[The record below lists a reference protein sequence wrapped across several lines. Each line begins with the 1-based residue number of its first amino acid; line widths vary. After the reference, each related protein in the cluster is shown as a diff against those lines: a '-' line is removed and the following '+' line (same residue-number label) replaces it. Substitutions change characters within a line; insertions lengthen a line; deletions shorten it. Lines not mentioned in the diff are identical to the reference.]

1 MCQPRVDRS
10 VGSPSLEDS
19 DIRIEKKWNWKEKR
33 QEEPDFSQSGFQF
46 ALCEWLVSTKGS
58 GAAKRKSYKRKME
71 VRLKWVIPFQPVD
84 EMCIRDRD
92 KTIVDMYINGHSFD
106 DIWAASGFSSKSSI
120 CLLYT
125 SRCV

>member
-19 DIRIEKKWNWKEKR
+19 DIRIEKNGTGRKNGRKK
-33 QEEPDFSQSGFQF
+33 PDFSQSGFQF

-71 VRLKWVIPFQPVD
+71 VRLKWVIPFQPVQGVI
-84 EMCIRDRD
+84 EIQP
-92 KTIVDMYINGHSFD
+92 S
-106 DIWAASGFSSKSSI
+106 
-120 CLLYT
+120 
-125 SRCV
+125 